1 MPSPDKDNLDKF
13 TKEMLEDLG
22 GDPESAE
29 NHRYLAGAKDT
40 ESGISILMLMV
51 PVSAL
56 TDGVG
61 PDLWRTPD
69 KHKFLAAMSEEECF
83 TKAADIEDNFPL
95 ANDER
100 KNEMMAEYL
109 ASFMPALFER
119 ASTMKPLNF

>member
-1 MPSPDKDNLDKF
+1 MPSPDKENLDKF
-13 TKEMLEDLG
+13 TEEMLKDLG
-22 GDPESAE
+22 GDVESAE

-69 KHKFLAAMSEEECF
+69 SHKFLAAVSEEECF
-83 TKAADIEDNFPL
+83 TKAADIEDNFPD
-95 ANDER
+95 ADDAG
-100 KNEMMAEYL
+100 KNALMAEYL

-119 ASTMKPLNF
+119 AYKMKPLNF